1 MSIFRNKKGGKK
13 MAQLEVSHVTKSF
26 DGRKVL
32 EDVSIR
38 LGEKELVALLGVSG
52 RRKNN
57 TF

>member
-1 MSIFRNKKGGKK
+1 

-38 LGEKELVALLGVSG
+38 LGGERTGGSFRRQR

>member
-1 MSIFRNKKGGKK
+1 

-38 LGEKELVALLGVSG
+38 LGEKEHFLM
-52 RRKNN
+52 
-57 TF
+57 